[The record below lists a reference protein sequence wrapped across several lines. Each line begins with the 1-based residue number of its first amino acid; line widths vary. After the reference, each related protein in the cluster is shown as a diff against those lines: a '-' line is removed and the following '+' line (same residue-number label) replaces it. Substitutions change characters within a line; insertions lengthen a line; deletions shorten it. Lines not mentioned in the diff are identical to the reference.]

1 MIIGTAGHIDH
12 GKTTLVRALTGVDT
26 DRLPEEKRRGISIE
40 LGYAYLRHSD
50 GKINALTSSVSGD
63 LSTGLPHDVPEVLG
77 ANALA
82 KGLTDASL
90 VSLGFVDVPGHERL
104 LHTMLAGATGI
115 DHALLVV
122 AADDGVMPQTREHFA
137 VMALLGLQHGTVAI
151 TKIDRIDAIERETRL
166 AQVRAE
172 LDALLAGTPLAD
184 APVFALSATTGEGV
198 DALRD
203 RLVAEARR
211 LASSSSG
218 GRPGRD
224 HAPDDALAFRL
235 AIDRAFTL
243 QGVGTIVTGSA
254 MAGQVRIGDELLL
267 MPGERKVRVRG
278 IHAQNEPAD
287 AARAGQRCAL
297 ALAGVAKDE
306 VHRGQWV
313 CAPGI
318 ALTTERIDVQ
328 LTLWPGEAQAL
339 RSGTTVHV
347 HLGTSDVMA
356 SVALLDR
363 DVLAPGDTALV
374 QLVLREAVS
383 AWHGDRGV
391 MRDASATRTVAG
403 VRVLDPYAP
412 ARYRRT
418 PERLQ
423 ALAAWAIDGRAER
436 VAALL
441 ATAPLGLDTDRT
453 TRTLALQ
460 ADVPLPL
467 PADAVRLD
475 HAAIA
480 GTHFATLQQQI
491 TDRLAEFHR
500 TSPEEVGPDLR
511 RLKRLTGPRVGDA
524 LWQHAIATLLDKGT
538 VARSGN
544 WLHLPAH
551 AAVLSATEERLAQT
565 LMPQMTDGNFD
576 PPWVRDLAKDN
587 GFAEPMVRQ
596 TLASLARRGQTFQV
610 MKDLYYPAATVERLA
625 VLARNCQ
632 AMPEG
637 LQAASFRDATGLG
650 RKRAIQLLE
659 FFDRVGYTRRVKDV
673 HLLRPDTML
682 FGAGG
687 KQFP

>member
-40 LGYAYLRHSD
+40 LGYAYLRSGSEASDAASHSAAD
-50 GKINALTSSVSGD
+50 NAPPT
-63 LSTGLPHDVPEVLG
+63 
-77 ANALA
+77 
-82 KGLTDASL
+82 
-90 VSLGFVDVPGHERL
+90 SLGFVDVPGHERL

-151 TKIDRIDAIERETRL
+151 TKIDRIDTT
-166 AQVRAE
+166 VRAARLLQVHAE
-172 LDALLAGTPLAD
+172 IKALLANTPLAD
-184 APVFALSATTGEGV
+184 APIFTLSATTGEGI
-198 DALRD
+198 DALRNH
-203 RLVAEARR
+203 LISEARR
-211 LASSSSG
+211 ITSSPSG
-218 GRPGRD
+218 GKQGWGQSQNETR
-224 HAPDDALAFRL
+224 AFRL
-235 AIDRAFTL
+235 PIDRAFTL
-243 QGVGTIVTGSA
+243 PGVGTVVTGSI
-254 MAGQVRIGDELLL
+254 MAGSVHIGDELLL

-278 IHAQNEPAD
+278 IHAQNEQSEVAQ
-287 AARAGQRCAL
+287 AGQRCAL
-297 ALAGVAKDE
+297 ALAGVAKDD

-318 ALTTERIDVQ
+318 ALTTDRIDVQ
-328 LTLWPGEAQAL
+328 LTLWPGEAHAL
-339 RSGTTVHV
+339 RSGTTVHA

-363 DVLAPGDTALV
+363 DVLAPGDTALA
-374 QLVLREAVS
+374 QLVLREPVS

-391 MRDASATRTVAG
+391 LRDASATRTVAG
-403 VRVLDPYAP
+403 VRVLDPFAP
-412 ARYRRT
+412 VRYRRT

-423 ALAAWAIDGRAER
+423 ALIAWATDDPAER
-436 VAALL
+436 IAALL
-441 ATAPLGLDTDRT
+441 ASAPLGLDTDKL
-453 TRTLALQ
+453 TRALALQ

-475 HAAIA
+475 GAAVA
-480 GTHFATLQQQI
+480 GTHFAALQRHI
-491 TDRLAEFHR
+491 TDRLTEFHR

-511 RLKRLTGPRVGDA
+511 RLKRLAGSRVGDA
-524 LWQHAIATLLDKGT
+524 LWQHAIDTLLNT
-538 VARSGN
+538 AAIARSGN
-544 WLHLPAH
+544 WLHLPVH
-551 AAVLSATEERLAQT
+551 AAVLSATEERMAQK
-565 LMPQMTDGNFD
+565 LLPQMADGKFD

-610 MKDLYYPAATVERLA
+610 VKDLYYPAATIERLA
-625 VLARNCQ
+625 ALARDCL
-632 AMPEG
+632 ALPEG
-637 LQAASFRDATGLG
+637 LQAASFRDASGLG

-682 FGAGG
+682 FGAGS
-687 KQFP
+687 KQVP

>member
-40 LGYAYLRHSD
+40 LGYAYLRPGSGKPD
-50 GKINALTSSVSGD
+50 GVAVGT
-63 LSTGLPHDVPEVLG
+63 
-77 ANALA
+77 
-82 KGLTDASL
+82 TDET
-90 VSLGFVDVPGHERL
+90 SLGFVDVPGHERL

-151 TKIDRIDAIERETRL
+151 TKIDRIDAAERESRI
-166 AQVRAE
+166 AQVRSE
-172 LDALLAGTPLAD
+172 INALLANTPLAG
-184 APVFALSATTGEGV
+184 APIFAMSATTDEGI

-203 RLVAEARR
+203 HLVD
-211 LASSSSG
+211 ASHTT
-218 GRPGRD
+218 RT
-224 HAPDDALAFRL
+224 HDDALAFRL
-235 AIDRAFTL
+235 AVDRAFTL
-243 QGVGTIVTGSA
+243 PGVGTVVTGSV
-254 MAGQVRIGDELLL
+254 MAGRVRIGDELLL

-278 IHAQNEPAD
+278 IHAQNEQAD
-287 AARAGQRCAL
+287 VAQAGQRCAL

-318 ALTTERIDVQ
+318 ALVTERIDVQ
-328 LTLWPGEAQAL
+328 LTLWPGEAHAL
-339 RSGTTVHV
+339 RSGTTVHA

-363 DVLAPGDTALV
+363 DVLAPGDTALA
-374 QLVLREAVS
+374 QLVLREPVS

-391 MRDASATRTVAG
+391 LRDASATRTVAG
-403 VRVLDPYAP
+403 VRVLDPFAP
-412 ARYRRT
+412 VRYRRT

-423 ALAAWAIDGRAER
+423 ALIAWATDDRAAR
-436 VAALL
+436 IAALL
-441 ATAPLGLDTDRT
+441 ASAPLGLDTNKV
-453 TRTLALQ
+453 TRALALQ

-475 HAAIA
+475 HTAVA
-480 GTHFATLQQQI
+480 GMHLSALQRQI
-491 TDRLAEFHR
+491 TERLTEFHR

-511 RLKRLTGPRVGDA
+511 RLKRLAGPRVGDA
-524 LWQHAIATLLDKGT
+524 LWQHAVESLLNT
-538 VARSGN
+538 AAIARSGN
-544 WLHLPAH
+544 WVHLPAH
-551 AAVLSATEERLAQT
+551 AAVLSATEERIAQK
-565 LMPQMTDGNFD
+565 LLPQMTDGKFD

-587 GFAEPMVRQ
+587 GLAEPMVRQ
-596 TLASLARRGQTFQV
+596 TLASLARRGLTFQV
-610 MKDLYYPAATVERLA
+610 VKDLYYPAATIERLA
-625 VLARNCQ
+625 ALARDCLTL
-632 AMPEG
+632 PEG
-637 LQAASFRDATGLG
+637 LQAASFRDASGLG

-682 FGAGG
+682 FGASS
-687 KQFP
+687 KQVP